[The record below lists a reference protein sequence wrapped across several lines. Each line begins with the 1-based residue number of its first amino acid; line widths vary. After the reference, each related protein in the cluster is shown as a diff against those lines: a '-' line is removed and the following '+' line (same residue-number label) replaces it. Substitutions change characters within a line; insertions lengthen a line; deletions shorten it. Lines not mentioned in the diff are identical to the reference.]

1 MTKEELNRILVPAN
15 KTLQQLIDMP
25 HRDFIFF
32 TAEMMGFKRWGNR
45 EFVGA
50 QKIRE
55 KAHPE
60 EYKKP
65 GQTQVQKKEDMVDT
79 LEAVDSWVK
88 ETSSIAPDAQ
98 NSLIERFNPEKVQ
111 DGTLDNARAYIAK
124 NADSKVQFVFEILSD
139 RRPHHKRDI
148 NQAMR
153 DNGWVD
159 DNDCRKYVS
168 QIRDYLALSASHHM
182 IPDCPPGKPAIY
194 QIIKRPNGQ

>member
-1 MTKEELNRILVPAN
+1 MTKEQLNEILA
-15 KTLQQLIDMP
+15 MS
-25 HRDFIFF
+25 
-32 TAEMMGFKRWGNR
+32 ER
-45 EFVGA
+45 EFQSYRHKKERVLKQWSKA
-50 QKIRE
+50 QGDSIE
-55 KAHPE
+55 KTYRNAHPL
-60 EYKKP
+60 KP
-65 GQTQVQKKEDMVDT
+65 KIVEPQEDT
-79 LEAVDSWVK
+79 INTIEAVDAWVK
-88 ETSSIAPDAQ
+88 ASSNIALDAQ

-124 NADSKVQFVFEILSD
+124 NADSKVRFVFEILSD

-168 QIRDYLALSASHHM
+168 QIRDYLALSASHYM

-194 QIIKRPNGQ
+194 QIILRK